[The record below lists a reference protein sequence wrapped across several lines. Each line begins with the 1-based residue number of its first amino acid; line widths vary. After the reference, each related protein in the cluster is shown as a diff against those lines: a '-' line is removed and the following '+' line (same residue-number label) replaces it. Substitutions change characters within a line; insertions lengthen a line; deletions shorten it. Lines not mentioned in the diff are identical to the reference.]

1 MDNRN
6 ATRHKKKV
14 AQDPENVLLTSDEA
28 GFNLLS
34 SAMRTYAPCG
44 QTPVLQQDC
53 KYTHLSAIAAISPT
67 GVIVSDI
74 REDSFDGPAI
84 VDFLRKILMSFKKEI
99 HLIWDGAKIH
109 IGQVVKDFLL
119 TEPEA
124 KRLFLYRIP
133 PYSPELNPTEQLWN
147 NMKNVE
153 LKNVFSKNKQ
163 ELRENLNKTFDKIK
177 QKEDIIKGFFRHP
190 KVVFGF

>member
-1 MDNRN
+1 
-6 ATRHKKKV
+6 
-14 AQDPENVLLTSDEA
+14 
-28 GFNLLS
+28 
-34 SAMRTYAPCG
+34 
-44 QTPVLQQDC
+44 
-53 KYTHLSAIAAISPT
+53 LSAIAAISPT
-67 GVIVSDI
+67 GIIVSDI
-74 REDSFDGPAI
+74 RENSFDGQAI
-84 VDFLRKILMSFKKEI
+84 VDFLRKILATFKKEI

-109 IGQVVKDFLL
+109 AGEAVKAFLRS
-119 TEPEA
+119 EPDA

-163 ELRENLNKTFDKIK
+163 ELKENLDKTFDKIK
-177 QKEDIIKGFFRHP
+177 QKNEIIQGFFRHP